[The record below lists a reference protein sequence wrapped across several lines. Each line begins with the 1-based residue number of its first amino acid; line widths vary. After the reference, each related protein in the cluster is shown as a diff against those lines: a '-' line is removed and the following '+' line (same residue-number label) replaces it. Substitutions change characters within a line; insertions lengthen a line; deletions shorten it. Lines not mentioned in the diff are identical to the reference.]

1 MNLISIPIK
10 PAMSDTKMRPEDLP
24 MWLPLREG
32 CEWDSIF
39 NIHECWDPEY
49 DTLPL
54 VLLRLAFWVFAVSP
68 RFLWWLLV
76 AYHFRRLINT
86 SRTVVF
92 LQSVSAAALCLIPWI
107 WQSDYSRLRSQTE
120 PFFTECW
127 QLWFLLSSPNILFM
141 AYHLPGT
148 ILDGIVLARDY
159 AYQCMDLEILFP
171 GPGEWDLDVDPRDTA
186 GEAFFRRL
194 LTEDREM
201 RRRKESEEQARREHE
216 SAMREQEREV
226 KEREAVRRTELEEL
240 RRQRARREAAAR
252 QEGERRGY
260 DPDAD
265 FSGLAAIFRRTARR
279 WRPLVPEPE
288 PELELTRVKVQDP
301 RSKGTRKVIAF
312 YSRGTQT
319 EPRDLPGERT
329 SGEVTSSRYTS
340 NGVQTDS
347 MTEEKQH
354 KATASKPQEKAA
366 SSPARDPQPSRPTPT
381 PAPESPMVQQTADEP
396 TDEPSERP
404 QPPVS
409 ASPEPS
415 APSST
420 PTPSGRQHAR
430 SPRKLFGARVSTN
443 LQGRHPSGRVRTS
456 RDVGGRVRAQRRLG
470 RGRPGR
476 LSGTPDGGRVD
487 ETPSETLESST
498 LEAEQVEEQVADTN
512 GTAAAS
518 SPAAAA
524 ADQSPLPAAVAP
536 DTTSSVFKRPE
547 DFDDFEEWLNSSLPP
562 ADLEFFP
569 PVDLA
574 PATTT
579 STTTTTTTTAQDL
592 SGLPD
597 GDLDAMA
604 LGDLLGSALG
614 ELSLDDDAEIRSTS
628 DLMDLDS
635 PQDQTAVGQEQLA
648 SEMEIVIDDSG
659 DVGPL
664 ISLSPEMDWEGE
676 EGPDIVMDDVEAPP
690 APPTCLV
697 ASMSLPPS
705 AVTAPSTI
713 FAAASTTPAPPTT
726 PVAPITPAL
735 PRTPSPKGKEASS
748 PEPPAAPRR
757 RQVSSPLFFN
767 FTQPTDVTD
776 VAQSGPQDEE
786 TDRSQEELD
795 ELERDL
801 IAAFEDDDDDSDVVT
816 VVHISPPTQGLNH
829 PLPSTNDD
837 QPPLVDPALFA
848 NTVPAASQTST
859 NQAASGADQP
869 QEASQEEMSK
879 RRILKPRTRRT
890 KDTVSAPAKSR
901 QTSLQ
906 SVSEQ
911 NEQGQD
917 QAPMD
922 DTAQNLVLLAGLEG
936 IPVGNITQPQPQP
949 TPPVASPSAVPDT
962 TAQTTTTRGNN
973 QTAVQDTTAQFTT
986 PVAPP
991 SAVPDT
997 TAKSTTTRGNNQ
1009 TAPRQ
1014 EQQDRPSSAAA
1025 SQPTPV
1031 PAIQM
1036 DGPTLPGGNIPTTTP
1051 TPTPSSHQPQENASS
1066 STAAN
1071 QTANIPAV
1079 QMGGLI
1085 LPGGNM
1091 STTTPTPTPT
1101 VPQPPQQNL
1110 PSSTAANHTANVQ
1123 SIQMGGLILPGGNT
1137 LTTTPTP
1144 TAQQDP
1150 PKQKP
1155 MPQGPRK
1162 GSVFSDTF
1170 MTESP
1175 DEMTPSQTP
1184 TRSDSTPTGTTTDL
1198 RAAELQRA
1206 IRRQAAKKGK
1216 KPQLFNSKKSN
1227 LASSTT
1233 SSTPSTPVRQGTPS
1247 TPVRQGS
1254 TDTAM
1259 EAESSD
1265 AAAERLLSGSNSKKK
1280 ITVVKSSSVPQ
1291 HLRDQEREGE
1301 RYVPSP

>member
-1 MNLISIPIK
+1 
-10 PAMSDTKMRPEDLP
+10 MSDTKMRPEDLP

-39 NIHECWDPEY
+39 NMHECFDPEY

-148 ILDGIVLARDY
+148 ILDGVVLARDY

-171 GPGEWDLDVDPRDTA
+171 GPGEWDLDTDPRDTA

-194 LTEDREM
+194 LSEDREM
-201 RRRKESEEQARREHE
+201 RRRKESEEQARRDHE

-226 KEREAVRRTELEEL
+226 REREVVRQKELEER
-240 RRQRARREAAAR
+240 RRQWARREEAAR
-252 QEGERRGY
+252 QESERRGY

-265 FSGLAAIFRRTARR
+265 FSGLGATFRRTARR

-288 PELELTRVKVQDP
+288 PELELARVKVQDP
-301 RSKGTRKVIAF
+301 RSKGAGKVIAF
-312 YSRGTQT
+312 YSRGTQM

-329 SGEVTSSRYTS
+329 TGEVTSSRYIST
-340 NGVQTDS
+340 GVQTDS

-354 KATASKPQEKAA
+354 EATASKPQEKAA

-381 PAPESPMVQQTADEP
+381 PAPESPMVKQTADEP
-396 TDEPSERP
+396 TTDEPSERP

-409 ASPEPS
+409 ASPRPS

-430 SPRKLFGARVSTN
+430 SPRKLFGARASTN
-443 LQGRHPSGRVRTS
+443 LQGRRPSGRARTS
-456 RDVGGRVRAQRRLG
+456 RDVRGRVRSQRRSG

-476 LSGTPDGGRVD
+476 LSDTPAGGRVD
-487 ETPSETLESST
+487 KTPSKSSESST
-498 LEAEQVEEQVADTN
+498 REAEQVVEQVADTN
-512 GTAAAS
+512 GTDPVAAAAS
-518 SPAAAA
+518 SPAE
-524 ADQSPLPAAVAP
+524 VAP

-562 ADLEFFP
+562 IDLEFP
-569 PVDLA
+569 LPVDDDA
-574 PATTT
+574 AAA
-579 STTTTTTTTAQDL
+579 TTTTAQDL

-597 GDLDAMA
+597 GDVNDDAMA

-614 ELSLDDDAEIRSTS
+614 EMSLDDDAEISSSS

-648 SEMEIVIDDSG
+648 SEMEIVQDDSG

-664 ISLSPEMDWEGE
+664 TSLSPEMDWEGE
-676 EGPDIVMDDVEAPP
+676 EGPDVVMDDVEAPP

-697 ASMSLPPS
+697 SSMSLPPS

-713 FAAASTTPAPPTT
+713 FAASSTPAPPAT
-726 PVAPITPAL
+726 PVAPTTPAL
-735 PRTPSPKGKEASS
+735 PRTPSPKGKEVSS

-757 RQVSSPLFFN
+757 RQVSPPLFFN
-767 FTQPTDVTD
+767 FNQPGGVPD
-776 VAQSGPQDEE
+776 VAQPDHQEE
-786 TDRSQEELD
+786 DTDRSQEELD

-801 IAAFEDDDDDSDVVT
+801 IAAFEDDDDNSDVVT
-816 VVHISPPTQGLNH
+816 VVHVSPPTEGLDH
-829 PLPSTNDD
+829 TLPPTNDD

-848 NTVPAASQTST
+848 STVPAASESST

-890 KDTVSAPAKSR
+890 KDTVSAPAQSR

-936 IPVGNITQPQPQP
+936 IPVGNIAQPQPQP
-949 TPPVASPSAVPDT
+949 TP
-962 TAQTTTTRGNN
+962 
-973 QTAVQDTTAQFTT
+973 

-1014 EQQDRPSSAAA
+1014 EQQDIPSSIAA
-1025 SQPTPV
+1025 SQPTPA
-1031 PAIQM
+1031 PIQM
-1036 DGPTLPGGNIPTTTP
+1036 GGLNLQGGNTPTITP
-1051 TPTPSSHQPQENASS
+1051 TPTPSSHQPQQNVPSS
-1066 STAAN
+1066 SAAN
-1071 QTANIPAV
+1071 QTANVQSI

-1091 STTTPTPTPT
+1091 STTTPTPT
-1101 VPQPPQQNL
+1101 VPQPSQQNL
-1110 PSSTAANHTANVQ
+1110 PSSTAANHTENVP

-1175 DEMTPSQTP
+1175 EEMTPSQTP

-1206 IRRQAAKKGK
+1206 IRRQTAKKGK
-1216 KPQLFNSKKSN
+1216 KPQLFHSKKSN
-1227 LASSTT
+1227 LSSSVT
-1233 SSTPSTPVRQGTPS
+1233 SSTPS

-1254 TDTAM
+1254 TDTVM

-1265 AAAERLLSGSNSKKK
+1265 AAAQRLLSGSNSKKK
-1280 ITVVKSSSVPQ
+1280 ITVVPSSTVPQ

-1301 RYVPSP
+1301 RYVSSP

>member
-1 MNLISIPIK
+1 
-10 PAMSDTKMRPEDLP
+10 MSDTKMRPEDLP

-39 NIHECWDPEY
+39 NMHECFDPEY

-92 LQSVSAAALCLIPWI
+92 LQ
-107 WQSDYSRLRSQTE
+107 QSR
-120 PFFTECW
+120 
-127 QLWFLLSSPNILFM
+127 SSPSVGSSGSFSPRQTFLFM

-171 GPGEWDLDVDPRDTA
+171 GPGEWDLDTDPRDTA

-194 LTEDREM
+194 LSEDREM
-201 RRRKESEEQARREHE
+201 RRRKESEEQARRDHE

-226 KEREAVRRTELEEL
+226 REREVVRQKELEER
-240 RRQRARREAAAR
+240 RRQWARREEAAR
-252 QEGERRGY
+252 QESERRGY

-265 FSGLAAIFRRTARR
+265 FSGLGAIFRRTARR

-288 PELELTRVKVQDP
+288 PELELARVKP
-301 RSKGTRKVIAF
+301 RYPDGASRS
-312 YSRGTQT
+312 SRG
-319 EPRDLPGERT
+319 ENIGRGYLFEVHLNRSSDGLDDRGEAARGHCFQAT
-329 SGEVTSSRYTS
+329 GEGRFISRKGSSTFE
-340 NGVQTDS
+340 TDS
-347 MTEEKQH
+347 H
-354 KATASKPQEKAA
+354 
-366 SSPARDPQPSRPTPT
+366 
-381 PAPESPMVQQTADEP
+381 PAPESPMVKQTADEP
-396 TDEPSERP
+396 TTDEPSERP
-404 QPPVS
+404 QPPAS
-409 ASPEPS
+409 ASPRPS

-430 SPRKLFGARVSTN
+430 SSRKLFGARVSTN
-443 LQGRHPSGRVRTS
+443 PQGRHPSGRVRTS
-456 RDVGGRVRAQRRLG
+456 RDVGGRVRSQRRSG

-476 LSGTPDGGRVD
+476 LSGTPAGGRVD
-487 ETPSETLESST
+487 ETPSESSESST
-498 LEAEQVEEQVADTN
+498 REAEQVVEQVADTN
-512 GTAAAS
+512 GTAAAASS

-524 ADQSPLPAAVAP
+524 DQSSLPAEVAP

-562 ADLEFFP
+562 IDLEFP
-569 PVDLA
+569 LPVDDA
-574 PATTT
+574 AAT
-579 STTTTTTTTAQDL
+579 TTTTTTTTAQDL
-592 SGLPD
+592 SGQPD
-597 GDLDAMA
+597 GDVNDDAMA

-614 ELSLDDDAEIRSTS
+614 EMSLDDDAEISSTS

-648 SEMEIVIDDSG
+648 SEMEIVQDDSG
-659 DVGPL
+659 DIGPL
-664 ISLSPEMDWEGE
+664 TSLSPEMDWEGE

-690 APPTCLV
+690 APPT
-697 ASMSLPPS
+697 SPP
-705 AVTAPSTI
+705 A
-713 FAAASTTPAPPTT
+713 T
-726 PVAPITPAL
+726 PVAPTTPAL
-735 PRTPSPKGKEASS
+735 PRTPSPKEKEASS

-757 RQVSSPLFFN
+757 RQVSPPIFFN
-767 FTQPTDVTD
+767 FTQPGDVTD
-776 VAQSGPQDEE
+776 VAQSDHQEE
-786 TDRSQEELD
+786 DTDRSQEELD

-801 IAAFEDDDDDSDVVT
+801 IAAFEDDDDDDNSDVVT
-816 VVHISPPTQGLNH
+816 VVHVSPPTQGLDH
-829 PLPSTNDD
+829 TLPPTNDD

-848 NTVPAASQTST
+848 STVPAASESST

-890 KDTVSAPAKSR
+890 KDTTSAPAQSR

-936 IPVGNITQPQPQP
+936 IPVGNITQPQPHPQP
-949 TPPVASPSAVPDT
+949 TP
-962 TAQTTTTRGNN
+962 
-973 QTAVQDTTAQFTT
+973 

-997 TAKSTTTRGNNQ
+997 TAKTTTTRGNNQ

-1014 EQQDRPSSAAA
+1014 EQQDIPSSTAA
-1025 SQPTPV
+1025 SQPTPA
-1031 PAIQM
+1031 PIQM
-1036 DGPTLPGGNIPTTTP
+1036 GGLTLPGGNTLTTTP
-1051 TPTPSSHQPQENASS
+1051 TPTPSSLQPQQNVPSS
-1066 STAAN
+1066 SAAN
-1071 QTANIPAV
+1071 QTVNVPSI

-1091 STTTPTPTPT
+1091 STTTPTPT
-1101 VPQPPQQNL
+1101 
-1110 PSSTAANHTANVQ
+1110 
-1123 SIQMGGLILPGGNT
+1123 
-1137 LTTTPTP
+1137 
-1144 TAQQDP
+1144 AQQDP

-1155 MPQGPRK
+1155 MTQGPRK

-1175 DEMTPSQTP
+1175 EEMTPSQTP

-1198 RAAELQRA
+1198 GAAELQRA
-1206 IRRQAAKKGK
+1206 IRRQTAKKGK
-1216 KPQLFNSKKSN
+1216 KPQLFHSKKSN
-1227 LASSTT
+1227 LSSSVT
-1233 SSTPSTPVRQGTPS
+1233 SSTPSTPS

-1265 AAAERLLSGSNSKKK
+1265 AAAQRLLSGSNSKKK
-1280 ITVVKSSSVPQ
+1280 ITVVPSSTVPQ